1 MNATMRSYRF
11 LTLTAALCLAGCPTD
26 STVRRNP
33 FLTLTENLGI
43 SIGDNEN
50 DNGGGTST
58 PGSGTFRRN
67 LTLTLSNISD
77 ADLNVKLAAWVNI
90 GSIRTKAQ
98 EDALIAGGYRELG
111 ADETVTFGNAFTLP
125 PGTFVFA
132 GPGPGGATTLV
143 IAPGTTTGDEDNE
156 VITPTTQDFVLIAPD
171 VILFYAAPP
180 ASCDSAAFVFSIDGE
195 VVDSDRV
202 TPVGDIYQ
210 GATGSGGVKTL
221 AQVSAYACD
230 PFRPGLF
237 LRVGGGGRQPN
248 EYFEGESI
256 RVDFS
261 RTPFNRNTGESAR
274 VTIIPAQ

>member
-1 MNATMRSYRF
+1 MKIHRS
-11 LTLTAALCLAGCPTD
+11 LPLLVGLCVAGCPTD
-26 STVRRNP
+26 SSVRRNP

-43 SIGDNEN
+43 SIGGDNDN
-50 DNGGGTST
+50 DNGGGTSI
-58 PGSGTFRRN
+58 PGVGTFRRN
-67 LTLTLSNISD
+67 LTLTLANASD

-132 GPGPGGATTLV
+132 GPGPGGVTTLSV
-143 IAPGTTTGDEDNE
+143 PPGTITGGDQNQ
-156 VITPTTQDFVLIAPD
+156 VITPTTQDFVLITPD
-171 VILFYAAPP
+171 VILLYAAPP
-180 ASCDSAAFVFSIDGE
+180 VSCDSAAFFFSIDGE

-202 TPVGDIYQ
+202 TPVGDIYA

-221 AQVSAYACD
+221 AQVSAYDCD

-261 RTPFNRNTGESAR
+261 RIPFDRVSGESAR
-274 VTIIPAQ
+274 VTFIPTP